1 MAIHTLR
8 QEQLLPI
15 TLDEAWDFFATPTNL
30 NEVTPADMVFEIKSE
45 LPEKMYEG
53 LIIIYR
59 IKPMLNIPIDW
70 CTEITHIKEKEF
82 FVDEQRKGPYSM
94 WHHEH
99 HFKTVEGGVLMTDI
113 LYYDIGK
120 SIFGWMAGKLFVHNK
135 IRDIFNYRYQI
146 LETYFR
152 NQVL

>member
-1 MAIHTLR
+1 
-8 QEQLLPI
+8 
-15 TLDEAWDFFATPTNL
+15 
-30 NEVTPADMVFEIKSE
+30 MVFEIKSE